1 MEVMYQTNVGTS
13 ICYVALK
20 TKANNI
26 FAKINAPHHLGHI
39 KALIIITHA
48 TTQT

>member
-1 MEVMYQTNVGTS
+1 MEVMYHTNVGTT
-13 ICYVALK
+13 ICYVAFK

-26 FAKINAPHHLGHI
+26 FAKNAPHHLGHI